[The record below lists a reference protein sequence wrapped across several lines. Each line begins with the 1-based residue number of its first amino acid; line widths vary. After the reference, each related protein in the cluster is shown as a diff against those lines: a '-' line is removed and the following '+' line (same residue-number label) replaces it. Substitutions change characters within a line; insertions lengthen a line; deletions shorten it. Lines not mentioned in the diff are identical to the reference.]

1 MSKYYNTFQGF
12 VKAFTGAAKPG
23 VKGNPTTIIGV
34 APSKNIKK
42 FTEQKEKILK
52 TTDKYKSAVNDP
64 EVKKKMSSGV
74 SKTLSN
80 ISKIYKG
87 EPITKKV
94 KKVEKKAMGGRIG
107 LKGGGS
113 DMSSTTNKSINSLK
127 NFLEDRKGFKK
138 KISKLADSRR
148 DRSPMERQRVLDT
161 MKSKAQAMGGD
172 VRTAGEMKPL
182 KGEST
187 QSFEKRTESKV
198 GGRIGRKLGG
208 GTDMAKKKT
217 NIQKIKE
224 TFGPKKNVPS
234 KLKGFSKLPEA
245 IQQKMNKKLAK
256 KV

>member
-1 MSKYYNTFQGF
+1 MSKYHNAFQGF
-12 VKAFTGAAKPG
+12 VKAFTAAAKPG

-42 FTEQKEKILK
+42 FQEQKEKILK

-94 KKVEKKAMGGRIG
+94 KKAKGGRIG
-107 LKGGGS
+107 LKGGGN
-113 DMSSTTNKSINSLK
+113 DMGSNLNKSINSLK
-127 NFLEDRKGFKK
+127 NILANRKNRKK
-138 KISKLADSRR
+138 SKIPSKQEEQKDMAL
-148 DRSPMERQRVLDT
+148 QRVKDRPYNPEDNFDT
-161 MKSKAQAMGGD
+161 YKKRTQAMGGD
-172 VRTAGEMKPL
+172 VLFKT
-182 KGEST
+182 
-187 QSFEKRTESKV
+187 

-208 GTDMAKKKT
+208 GTDMGNTAVKKKH
-217 NIQKIKE
+217 
-224 TFGPKKNVPS
+224 
-234 KLKGFSKLPEA
+234 KGFSKLPETVQ
-245 IQQKMNKKLAK
+245 IKINKKLAK